1 MSNAIDWTHLSENY
15 RGKWVA
21 LAEDLTTVLAAGDTA
36 KEVYAA
42 AAKKSGRHFLYQV
55 PATLDLFVGYAI

>member
-1 MSNAIDWTHLSENY
+1 MTNVIDWTHLSESY

-36 KEVYAA
+36 KQAHEAA
-42 AAKKSGRHFLYQV
+42 TKKPGRHFLYQV

>member
-21 LAEDLTTVLAAGDTA
+21 LAEDDRTVVAAGETA
-36 KEVYAA
+36 KDAHEM
-42 AAKKSGRHFLYQV
+42 AAKKPGRHFLYQV
-55 PATLDLFVGYAI
+55 PGTLDLFVGYAI

>member
-21 LAEDLTTVLAAGDTA
+21 LAEDDTTVVAVGDTA
-36 KEVYAA
+36 KEAYEA
-42 AAKKSGRHFLYQV
+42 AAKKPGHHFLYQV
-55 PATLDLFVGYAI
+55 PATLDLFVGYAV

>member
-1 MSNAIDWTHLSENY
+1 MTNAIDWTHLSENY

-21 LAEDLTTVLAAGDTA
+21 LAEDLTTVVAAGDTA
-36 KEVYAA
+36 KEAYEA
-42 AAKKSGRHFLYQV
+42 AAKKAQRHFLYQV